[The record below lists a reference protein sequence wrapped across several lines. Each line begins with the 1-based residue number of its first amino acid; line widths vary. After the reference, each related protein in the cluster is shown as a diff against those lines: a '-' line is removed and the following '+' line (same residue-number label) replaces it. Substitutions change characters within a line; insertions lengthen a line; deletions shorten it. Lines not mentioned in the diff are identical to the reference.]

1 MRFLHTGDW
10 HVGKTLRGRSRADEH
25 RAVLNEITEL
35 ARDQKVDIALVAG
48 DLFDSASPTAES
60 EEIVYGALLELAH
73 ASEWVVV
80 ISGNHDNPR
89 RLAAVEPLMRLT
101 NIRVLPSLALPEDGG
116 VIVLQTKVGDARIAM
131 LPFLSQRLI
140 VKADDLM
147 MRDAFEHIGSYAER
161 AHRIIQALCP
171 DKIDNTDKAPPQT
184 VDILLAHAM
193 VHGGVMGG
201 GERQA
206 HTIFEYSI
214 PTTAFPSSLHYT
226 ALGHLHRAQKL
237 PAACPVWYSGSP
249 LQLDFGETHDA
260 KSVNIVDAEPGV
272 PATVASLPLTAG
284 RRLRH
289 VKTTMEKLIEV
300 AAEAGDDYLRVEI
313 DAPPA
318 PGLADQ
324 VRERLP
330 NAVDVQVSKRHPK
343 HDDTDRAR
351 PTRIGRSP
359 RELFH
364 EYLSERGEDDAQLKA
379 LFDELL
385 EEVYA
390 PD

>member
-25 RAVLNEITEL
+25 RAVLKEIAEL
-35 ARDQKVDIALVAG
+35 ARHQKVDIALVAG
-48 DLFDSASPTAES
+48 DLFDTASPTPES
-60 EEIVYGALLELAH
+60 EQIVYGALLDLAH

-80 ISGNHDNPR
+80 ISGNHDNPG

-101 NIRVLPSLALPEDGG
+101 NIRVLSSLARPEDGG
-116 VIVLQTKVGDARIAM
+116 VIVLHTKAGDARIAM

-147 MRDAFEHIGSYAER
+147 MRDAFQHVGSYAER
-161 AHRIIQALCP
+161 AHRIIQSLCP
-171 DKIDNTDKAPPQT
+171 SKADKTPPRT

-206 HTIFEYSI
+206 QTIFEYSI

-237 PAACPVWYSGSP
+237 PGACPIWYSGSP
-249 LQLDFGETHDA
+249 LQLDFGETRDN
-260 KSVNIVDAEPGV
+260 KSVNIVDAEPGTA
-272 PATVASLPLTAG
+272 ATVESVALNAG
-284 RRLRH
+284 RRLRY

-300 AAEAGDDYLRVEI
+300 AAEAGDDYLRVDI
-313 DAPPA
+313 DAPPT

-330 NAVDVQVSKRHPK
+330 NAVDVQVATRHPK
-343 HDDTDRAR
+343 RDDAERAQ
-351 PTRIGRSP
+351 PARIGRAP

-364 EYLSERGEDDAQLKA
+364 EYLSERGEDDARIKA

-385 EEVYA
+385 EEVHA

>member
-73 ASEWVVV
+73 ATEWVVV

-101 NIRVLPSLALPEDGG
+101 NIRVLASLALPEDGG

-161 AHRIIQALCP
+161 AHRIIQSLCP
-171 DKIDNTDKAPPQT
+171 DNLDRAPPQT

-249 LQLDFGETHDA
+249 LQLDFGETRDA

-330 NAVDVQVSKRHPK
+330 NAVDVQVSKRYPK
-343 HDDTDRAR
+343 RDDTDRAH

>member
-25 RAVLNEITEL
+25 RGVLKEITEL
-35 ARDQKVDIALVAG
+35 ARDEKVDIALVAG
-48 DLFDSASPTAES
+48 DLFDSASPTPES
-60 EEIVYGALLELAH
+60 EEIVYGALLELAR

-101 NIRVLPSLALPEDGG
+101 NIRVLPAVALPEDGG
-116 VIVLQTKVGDARIAM
+116 VIVLQTKAGDARIAM

-147 MRDAFEHIGSYAER
+147 MRDTFEHVGSYAER
-161 AHRIIQALCP
+161 AHRIIQSLCP
-171 DKIDNTDKAPPQT
+171 DRKAEQT

-193 VHGGVMGG
+193 VHGGVLGG

-214 PTTAFPSSLHYT
+214 PTTAFPSSLQYT

-237 PAACPVWYSGSP
+237 PAACPTWYAGSP
-249 LQLDFGETHDA
+249 LQLDFGETRDA
-260 KSVNIVDAEPGV
+260 KSVNIVDAEPGA
-272 PATVASLPLTAG
+272 PATVRSAPLSAG

-289 VKTTMEKLIEV
+289 VKTTMEKLMEV
-300 AAEAGDDYLRVEI
+300 AAEAGDDYLRVVI
-313 DAPPA
+313 DAPPT

-324 VRERLP
+324 VRERIP
-330 NAVDVQVSKRHPK
+330 NAVDVQISHRDSKQ
-343 HDDTDRAR
+343 DDPDRAP

-364 EYLSERGEDDAQLKA
+364 EYLSERGEDDARLKA

-390 PD
+390 SD